1 MDLDKKLK
9 VFEVSKELFERF
21 GFKKTTVDEIAAGAS
36 ISKRTLYEMFDSKEK
51 ILSEL
56 VIHEGIYIERIMQK
70 ELEGINDPLQKLQ
83 NFTKMAMD
91 YFSTNPFLSKVMGN
105 ESGLYAPFLK
115 NEIQVIEEGIERFYL
130 KILREGIHKG
140 VFRKMDEKASA
151 NCIFILFRSFT
162 YTNTLKPNK
171 AWIQFILNA
180 ILLPEAMEN
189 IDESAQLELEF
200 KTSG

>member
-91 YFSTNPFLSKVMGN
+91 YFSL
-105 ESGLYAPFLK
+105 
-115 NEIQVIEEGIERFYL
+115 I
-130 KILREGIHKG
+130 
-140 VFRKMDEKASA
+140 
-151 NCIFILFRSFT
+151 SF
-162 YTNTLKPNK
+162 
-171 AWIQFILNA
+171 
-180 ILLPEAMEN
+180 
-189 IDESAQLELEF
+189 
-200 KTSG
+200 